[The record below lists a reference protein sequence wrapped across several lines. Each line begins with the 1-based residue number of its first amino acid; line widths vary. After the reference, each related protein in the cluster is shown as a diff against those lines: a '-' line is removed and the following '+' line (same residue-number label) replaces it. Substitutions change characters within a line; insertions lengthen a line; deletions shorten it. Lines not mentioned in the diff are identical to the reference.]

1 MKKIIYCIA
10 FLGAILIGCNPN
22 EDIYNDIDARDN
34 PIIGEAT
41 ITLTDEDYEEIGI
54 ADNFFETI
62 DDAEELIPDF
72 LSGLYPQWG
81 NGSSVLVGYE
91 LEFGSDLEEVME
103 YANATVYQLGLAD
116 YAATGEQGSAF
127 YPSLDADDF
136 LPEILDAA
144 IDMPEDGDIVLARY
158 DQFFET
164 PEVGLANIYQAS
176 FPTNYDNFENIDV
189 LGDQGWTAG
198 SANAQG
204 SGFNGGAFPNED
216 WLISPE
222 IDLTGETA
230 LKFQI
235 NQEIDLFGAPE
246 ESIDIIVS
254 TNYATGTDPTAATW
268 VTFTFDKSIYG
279 SLTLSEDFDFSAFDG
294 ETIHIAFKYTS
305 TDMTS
310 ARWRVESFAIK
321 TIGVEG
327 DVNNKGAY
335 YEYDGSRWE
344 AIEKVYY
351 LSKSDYDA
359 MGEDSGRPGRFNNF
373 SSSIDPENYIPRF
386 LSSTAPY
393 NFAQEEDELVV
404 IYKFF
409 NGSTVTRGNSYSV
422 INGVWS
428 PDKTELQF
436 GNDGNKWVPDNTI
449 RYAFTDTDIAFVS
462 SEFAT
467 KYEGP
472 ADNVGFFGSFD
483 RRESSDNYWN
493 DDMLLEAIGAVLDNI
508 NPGAADGQK
517 YVVTLVV
524 YTGVTEPENKA
535 VIKKAGEWI
544 YQ

>member
-1 MKKIIYCIA
+1 MKKIIYC
-10 FLGAILIGCNPN
+10 LAILGTVITGCNPN
-22 EDIYNDIDARDN
+22 EDIYKDIDAQNND
-34 PIIGEAT
+34 IVGIAT
-41 ITLTDEDYEEIGI
+41 ITLSDEDYEEIGI

-62 DDAEELIPDF
+62 DDARELIPDF
-72 LSGLYPQWG
+72 LSNTYPQWG
-81 NGSSVLVGYE
+81 KGSSVLVRYN
-91 LEFGSDLEEVME
+91 LEFGSDFNGIM
-103 YANATVYQLGLAD
+103 NFTDATTYRLGLDD
-116 YAATGEQGSAF
+116 YATTGEQGSAF
-127 YPSLDADDF
+127 YPNLDSDDF
-136 LPEILDAA
+136 IPAILDAA
-144 IDMPEDGDIVLARY
+144 IDMPIDGSIVLAEY
-158 DQFFET
+158 NQFFNT
-164 PEVGLANIYQAS
+164 PEIGLANIYQAS
-176 FPTNYDNFENIDV
+176 FPTNYDDFENIDV
-189 LGDQGWTAG
+189 LGAEGWTAG

-222 IDLTGETA
+222 IDLTGETD

-235 NQEIDLFGAPE
+235 NQEIDLFGADVS
-246 ESIDIIVS
+246 SIDIIVS
-254 TNYATGTDPTAATW
+254 TDYTTGTDPMAATW
-268 VTFTFDKSIYG
+268 TAFTFDKTIYG
-279 SLTLSEDFDFSAFDG
+279 SLTLSEDFDFSTYDG

-327 DVNNKGAY
+327 DVDNKGAY
-335 YEYDGSRWE
+335 YQYDGSRWE
-344 AIEKVYY
+344 AVENVYY

-483 RRESSDNYWN
+483 RRTGSSNYWN

-508 NPGAADGQK
+508 NPSAADGQK

-524 YTGVTEPENKA
+524 YTGTTGTENKA
-535 VIKKAGEWI
+535 VVKEGGEWI

>member
-62 DDAEELIPDF
+62 DDAKELIPDF

-81 NGSSVLVGYE
+81 NGSSVLVGYN
-91 LEFGSDLEEVME
+91 LEFGSDFDGIMD
-103 YANATVYQLGLAD
+103 YTDATTYQLGLDD
-116 YAATGEQGSAF
+116 YATTGEQGSAF
-127 YPSLDADDF
+127 YPNLDSDDF
-136 LPEILDAA
+136 IPEILDNV
-144 IDMPEDGDIVLARY
+144 IDMPEDGDIVLAKY
-158 DQFFET
+158 DQFFNT
-164 PEVGLANIYQAS
+164 PEIGLANIYQAS

-189 LGDQGWTAG
+189 LGDQGWTVG
-198 SANAQG
+198 SANVQG

-524 YTGVTEPENKA
+524 YTGTTGTENKA
-535 VIKKAGEWI
+535 VVKEGGEWI